1 MHKFKKT
8 LSVAAVSAL
17 LVGNAIAAAP
27 ESDDPILIV
36 QNNWTSQLVL
46 SHVVGNVLTEMG
58 YEVEYTPSDSQ
69 LQFTAIANGDMHF
82 QVEAWEGS
90 MKSAFE
96 KALEEGMVD
105 AGSHSAE
112 TREEWWIPNY
122 VLETCPDATNWEG
135 LNACADQFAT
145 AETSPKGRF
154 VGPPADWGKNY
165 SERVTALQMDF
176 EAINVGQAATL
187 WAELQSAYDRKE
199 PIVLFNWTP
208 NFIESKFEGTFVDFP
223 EPVAECESDASW
235 GPNPDATGDCG
246 APRSG
251 WLKKAAW
258 SGLADKYPAAWSVMQ
273 KIDFTNAQIAAA
285 ALLVDVDGLSPEEAA
300 EQWAADNADVIAGW
314 LSAS

>member
-1 MHKFKKT
+1 MNRFKKA
-8 LSVAAVSAL
+8 LCVAAVSAL

-46 SHVVGNVLTEMG
+46 SHVVGNVLMEMG

-122 VLETCPDATNWEG
+122 VLETCPEATNWEG
-135 LNACADQFAT
+135 LNAVSYT
-145 AETSPKGRF
+145 H
-154 VGPPADWGKNY
+154 
-165 SERVTALQMDF
+165 L
-176 EAINVGQAATL
+176 TL
-187 WAELQSAYDRKE
+187 
-199 PIVLFNWTP
+199 PTI
-208 NFIESKFEGTFVDFP
+208 
-223 EPVAECESDASW
+223 C
-235 GPNPDATGDCG
+235 
-246 APRSG
+246 
-251 WLKKAAW
+251 
-258 SGLADKYPAAWSVMQ
+258 SV
-273 KIDFTNAQIAAA
+273 
-285 ALLVDVDGLSPEEAA
+285 
-300 EQWAADNADVIAGW
+300 
-314 LSAS
+314 